1 VLEREVSRQGG
12 DPRVVGVESADG
24 SGPTGRRWW
33 AAAGLLALAG
43 FAVRLVY
50 VAVHEYDPSI
60 TDANWYVNAANLLAD
75 GRGFVDPLVY
85 MREGISVPGALHP
98 PGYTVVM
105 AIPSLFGITG
115 TFGHQIWSSMIGTA
129 TVLVVALVARRLAGP
144 RAGLLAAAVAA
155 LYPWFWLHDS
165 TLMSENLAML
175 LAAILLLLSYRF
187 WDRPSTWGAMLIGLI
202 LGIAVLT
209 RSETLSLL
217 VFLALPLV
225 ALRRDQPWRRRLGWY
240 ATIAGST
247 VLVLAPWVGYNLSRF
262 DEPVYVSIS
271 ENALLVGNCSDVY
284 EGPLIGSWS
293 MGCVTAAMC
302 PDREPDDVEDCIWS
316 RDPRQDVSNLAP
328 DLRRAALR
336 NIGDNIE
343 RMPAV
348 VVAREGRTWSFFRPN
363 DQIVLDSYYTQFP
376 HGVLRWGL
384 VSYYGMVLGCI
395 AGLVVLRRRH
405 VPVFPLLAL
414 ALSVASAVGVAFGET
429 RYRAVAEV
437 PLVVGAAIGLDA
449 LWPVAASRIRRATDA
464 WRNSRT
470 GQPDVADETA
480 TVAHHDAAEVVGA
493 PSTTGGSG
501 DN

>member
-1 VLEREVSRQGG
+1 M
-12 DPRVVGVESADG
+12 
-24 SGPTGRRWW
+24 
-33 AAAGLLALAG
+33 ALAA
-43 FAVRLVY
+43 FAVRLAY
-50 VAVHEYDPSI
+50 VAVHEYDASM
-60 TDANWYVNAANLLAD
+60 TDASWYLNGANLLAD
-75 GRGFVDPLVY
+75 GRGFIDPLAY
-85 MREGISVPGALHP
+85 MRDGVSIPGALHP

-129 TVLVVALVARRLAGP
+129 TVLVVALLARRLAGP

-187 WDRPSTWGAMLIGLI
+187 WDRPTTWGAMLIGLT

-209 RSETLSLL
+209 RSESLSLL

-225 ALRRDQPWRRRLGWY
+225 AFRRNQPWRRRLGWY

-247 VLVLAPWVGYNLSRF
+247 VLTLAPWVSYNLSRF

-271 ENALLVGNCSDVY
+271 ENTLLLGNCRDVY
-284 EGPLIGSWS
+284 KGPLIGSWS
-293 MGCVTAAMC
+293 IGCVLAVTC
-302 PDREPDDVEDCIWS
+302 PDREHPDVEDCIWR
-316 RDPRQDVSNLAP
+316 RDPQHDLSHLAL

-348 VVAREGRTWSFFRPN
+348 VAAREGRTWSFFRPN
-363 DQIVLDSYYTQFP
+363 DQILLDSYYTQFDRS
-376 HGVLRWGL
+376 VLRWAL

-395 AGLVVLRRRH
+395 AGVIVLRRRH
-405 VPVFPLLAL
+405 IPVFPLLAF
-414 ALSVASAVGVAFGET
+414 ALSVALAVAVAFGET

-437 PLVVGAAIGLDA
+437 PLVLGAAIGLDA
-449 LWPVAASRIRRATDA
+449 LWPVAASRIRRTTDA
-464 WRNSRT
+464 
-470 GQPDVADETA
+470 
-480 TVAHHDAAEVVGA
+480 
-493 PSTTGGSG
+493 
-501 DN
+501 